1 MAIMSKEH
9 PFIPYD
15 PVRFDESELSRRA
28 EEQYRFANRRRSIRD
43 FSEKDIP
50 FEVIQNIVMTAG
62 TAPSG
67 AHREPWT
74 FCVIRSADLKK
85 RIRAAAEAEEYESYS
100 KRMSDQWLEDLKPMG
115 TDWHKPFLE
124 KVPWIIV
131 VFKRAFEYDNG
142 QKHQNYY
149 VNESVGIACGMLINA
164 IHNAGLAT
172 LTHTPSPMN
181 FLTKILERPDN
192 ERPYLLLPVGYPA
205 GNVKVP
211 DLQRKSFS
219 ELAVVFD

>member
-1 MAIMSKEH
+1 MSEEH
-9 PFIPYD
+9 SFIPFE
-15 PVRFDESELSRRA
+15 PVRFNEEEMIKRA
-28 EEQYRFANRRRSIRD
+28 EEHYSFANRRRSIRD
-43 FSEKDIP
+43 FSDKDVP
-50 FEVIQNIVMTAG
+50 FEVIKNIVMTAG

-74 FCVIRSADLKK
+74 FCIIRSAELKS
-85 RIRAAAEAEEYESYS
+85 RIRKAAEEEEYESYN

-115 TDWHKPFLE
+115 TDWNKPFLE
-124 KVPWIIV
+124 TVPWIIV
-131 VFKRAFEYDNG
+131 VFKRAFEYEDG
-142 QKHQNYY
+142 KKHQNYY

-181 FLTKILERPDN
+181 FLSKILDRPDN

-205 GNVKVP
+205 EQVRVP
-211 DLQRKSFS
+211 DLHRKTFD
-219 ELAVVFD
+219 ELALVFD

>member
-1 MAIMSKEH
+1 MSKEH